1 MRRALKTAPALNL
14 SQWASRLMSQK
25 RVTRQDTAKNS
36 TRARGGDWLRYLS
49 AATCKD
55 KENAG
60 DTFDG
65 QRQIDRMRR
74 SPLHTYL
81 W

>member
-1 MRRALKTAPALNL
+1 MRRALKTTPALSL

-25 RVTRQDTAKNS
+25 RVIRQDTAKNS
-36 TRARGGDWLRYLS
+36 TRARGGDWLRYS

-65 QRQIDRMRR
+65 QRQIDRMR
-74 SPLHTYL
+74 
-81 W
+81 